1 MSHRLCNNQNRH
13 ACSSTT
19 INILVHLKPTHI
31 LKVNIS
37 FSIVG
42 VVDKDKLVE
51 ECADRLAVIGDSL
64 AKQYGLPE
72 SGMLTT
78 SLLNKHAA
86 AFPGRQNDLFS
97 PIDII

>member
-1 MSHRLCNNQNRH
+1 MLIYNYKHNH
-13 ACSSTT
+13 T
-19 INILVHLKPTHI
+19 

-72 SGMLTT
+72 SGMLTN